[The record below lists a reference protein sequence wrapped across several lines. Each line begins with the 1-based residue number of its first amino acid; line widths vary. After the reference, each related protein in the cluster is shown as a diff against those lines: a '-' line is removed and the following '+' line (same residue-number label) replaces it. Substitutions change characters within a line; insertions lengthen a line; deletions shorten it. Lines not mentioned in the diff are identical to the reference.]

1 MKTLQN
7 AIEILER
14 HEIRPSVQRTE
25 VVKYLIE
32 HRCHPTADD
41 IFMALSPE
49 MPTLSRTTIYNVLK
63 TLEENGAVRAIVIDE
78 KNVRY
83 DICVD
88 DHAHFKCSRCG
99 RIFDIEMPRME
110 RQLPEGFEMENV
122 DVYYYGICPEC
133 ASKQ

>member
-1 MKTLQN
+1 M
-7 AIEILER
+7 
-14 HEIRPSVQRTE
+14 V
-25 VVKYLIE
+25 
-32 HRCHPTADD
+32 
-41 IFMALSPE
+41 LSPE
-49 MPTLSRTTIYNVLK
+49 MPTLSRTTIYNVLN